1 MTTLHASAA
10 AAATDPQQALALLA
24 EVVGSQADELGA
36 LPLPTSRSPG
46 QRADAAAVHERCRQ
60 SRMAFM
66 DRHGAWLYDEI
77 TAARTRPLRLA
88 DLVRAAAEHAPALFA
103 TPAQWAE
110 DSRRTQADK
119 EGWEIEQGIFLRGV
133 LRDPLCGTHLI
144 ESMLNPTP
152 RALQLLDQFR
162 RTGHAEVGPVRIE
175 RHGDAAHL
183 TVCNDKGLNAEDNVL
198 AEGMEVCVD
207 LALLDEHVRVGV
219 LRGGVMS
226 HPKYRGKRVFCS
238 GINLSH
244 LQRGAISYIDFLLGR
259 EFGYVNKIRH
269 GLYGVATDGPPGP
282 PTREKPWVAAVDSF
296 AIGGGVQLLLVFD
309 HVIASR
315 GTYFSLPAAK
325 EGIVPGVSNLRL
337 APRVGNRLARDMI
350 MRGRTVR
357 AEEPDAA
364 LLVDQLVDDEA
375 AMEPAIEAAVA
386 VMRSDAIV
394 PNRRMMR
401 LGEEPIDLFRAYMAE
416 FALEQAKRIHAP
428 AVLARLQ
435 ARWG

>member
-1 MTTLHASAA
+1 MTTLHANAA

-24 EVVGSQADELGA
+24 EVVGSQADELAA
-36 LPLPTSRSPG
+36 LPLPTVRDDG
-46 QRADAAAVHERCRQ
+46 QRTAAAAVHERCRQ

-88 DLVRAAAEHAPALFA
+88 DLVRSAAEHAPALFA

-110 DSRRTQADK
+110 DSRRAQADK

-133 LRDPLCGTHLI
+133 LRDPACGTHLI
-144 ESMLNPTP
+144 ESMLRPTRP
-152 RALQLLDQFR
+152 ALQLLDEFR

-183 TVCNDKGLNAEDNVL
+183 TVCNDTGLNAEDNML

-207 LALLDEHVRVGV
+207 LAMLDEQVRVGV
-219 LRGGVMS
+219 LRGGIMS

-244 LQRGAISYIDFLLGR
+244 LHRGDISYIDFLLGR

-269 GLYGVATDGPPGP
+269 GLHGAATHLLPGS

-296 AIGGGVQLLLVFD
+296 AIGGGLQLLLVFD
-309 HVIASR
+309 HVVASR

-350 MRGRTVR
+350 LRGRTLR

-364 LLVDQLVDDEA
+364 ALVDQLVDDEA
-375 AMEPAIEAAVA
+375 AMEPAIQAAVA

-401 LGEEPIDLFRAYMAE
+401 LGEEPIELFRTYMAE
-416 FALEQAKRIHAP
+416 FALEQAKRIYAP